1 MKEKGSVREQKNSLS
16 SWLNLIFPHFF
27 VFQSQEQSNI
37 LNSNTKGQSRVS
49 AL

>member
-1 MKEKGSVREQKNSLS
+1 MVEFTVKHNLSV
-16 SWLNLIFPHFF
+16 FF
-27 VFQSQEQSNI
+27 VFQSPEQSNI

>member
-1 MKEKGSVREQKNSLS
+1 MAEFSVK
-16 SWLNLIFPHFF
+16 LNFSVFF

-37 LNSNTKGQSRVS
+37 LNSNTKEQSRVS

>member
-1 MKEKGSVREQKNSLS
+1 MVEFTVKHNLSV
-16 SWLNLIFPHFF
+16 FF
-27 VFQSQEQSNI
+27 VFQSQEQSNV

>member
-1 MKEKGSVREQKNSLS
+1 MVEFSVK
-16 SWLNLIFPHFF
+16 LNFSVFF
-27 VFQSQEQSNI
+27 VFQSPEQSNT

>member
-1 MKEKGSVREQKNSLS
+1 MAEFSVK
-16 SWLNLIFPHFF
+16 LNFSVFF

-49 AL
+49 ALYLTGP

>member
-1 MKEKGSVREQKNSLS
+1 MVEFSVKLNFSL
-16 SWLNLIFPHFF
+16 FF

>member
-1 MKEKGSVREQKNSLS
+1 MVEFSVKPNLS
-16 SWLNLIFPHFF
+16 VFF
-27 VFQSQEQSNI
+27 VFQSPEQSNT

>member
-1 MKEKGSVREQKNSLS
+1 MVEFSVK
-16 SWLNLIFPHFF
+16 LNFSVFF
-27 VFQSQEQSNI
+27 VFQSQEEWNI